1 MSSQRNSRGGGA
13 GSRQQNHRRRA
24 GGRGRRG
31 PRFTGARLGLGVLC
45 ILAALGLVYRS
56 VLAGVFKEG
65 AGIGMPGLIPAV
77 LFFFGGVM
85 AIQMRHRAAP
95 VAFLTP
101 FLFCLLADITC
112 LIHASKMNEWKL
124 WAVAAAAL
132 AILFL
137 VFLCLHRQRGLTV
150 PVVLLVVTVVLTAVV
165 CLLVKGSAAQGNGT
179 QTQSSDGTATDGTQT
194 GTDGTDSTGAD
205 GTAADGTAAGSETG
219 TDGTTTDASQ
229 STDASGTLNLVT
241 DSFTLK
247 YVRHEMGEDVN
258 GSPCVYV
265 YYDFTNNS
273 DQAVSIPSVS
283 YTKLTQNGSEC
294 GKASVAE
301 MNDEMNNYKTEVQP
315 GATVTAC
322 EVYSVSDTSDALL
335 EAVEFVPTN
344 AKSASMT
351 LTLE

>member
-13 GSRQQNHRRRA
+13 GSRQQDHRRRA

-65 AGIGMPGLIPAV
+65 AGIGMLGLIPAV

-124 WAVAAAAL
+124 WAVAAAVL
-132 AILFL
+132 AVLFL
-137 VFLCLHRQRGLTV
+137 VFLCLHRQRGLAV

-165 CLLVKGSAAQGNGT
+165 CLLVKGSAGDGSAQN
-179 QTQSSDGTATDGTQT
+179 TD
-194 GTDGTDSTGAD
+194 GTDGTREDSSAD
-205 GTAADGTAAGSETG
+205 TAGDAADGTAAGSETG
-219 TDGTTTDASQ
+219 TEGTTTDTSQ

>member
-13 GSRQQNHRRRA
+13 GSRQQDHRRRA

-65 AGIGMPGLIPAV
+65 AGIGMLGLIPAV

-124 WAVAAAAL
+124 WAVAAAVL
-132 AILFL
+132 AVLFL
-137 VFLCLHRQRGLTV
+137 VFLCLHRQRGLAV

-179 QTQSSDGTATDGTQT
+179 QTQSSDGTATDGNAAQT
-194 GTDGTDSTGAD
+194 VPIIAGHGKFTAHGWDAVPVIPAHIVPCGPQVAWLDVQWHFHPSNQKGAGVKPVPRKSGPHRAGWSSS
-205 GTAADGTAAGSETG
+205 GTAPCCAE
-219 TDGTTTDASQ
+219 
-229 STDASGTLNLVT
+229 
-241 DSFTLK
+241 
-247 YVRHEMGEDVN
+247 N
-258 GSPCVYV
+258 GWQKAPG
-265 YYDFTNNS
+265 
-273 DQAVSIPSVS
+273 
-283 YTKLTQNGSEC
+283 QNRI
-294 GKASVAE
+294 
-301 MNDEMNNYKTEVQP
+301 
-315 GATVTAC
+315 
-322 EVYSVSDTSDALL
+322 
-335 EAVEFVPTN
+335 
-344 AKSASMT
+344 
-351 LTLE
+351 

>member
-1 MSSQRNSRGGGA
+1 MSSQRNSRGGGS
-13 GSRQQNHRRRA
+13 GSRQQDHRRRA

-31 PRFTGARLGLGVLC
+31 PRFTGARLGVGVLC
-45 ILAALGLVYRS
+45 ILAALGMVYRS
-56 VLAGVFKEG
+56 ALAGIFKEG
-65 AGIGMPGLIPAV
+65 AGIGMLGLIPAV
-77 LFFFGGVM
+77 LFFLGGIT

-112 LIHASKMNEWKL
+112 LIHASKATEWKM
-124 WAVAAAAL
+124 WAVAAAVL
-132 AILFL
+132 GILLL
-137 VFLCLHRQRGLTV
+137 VFLCLHRQRGLAV
-150 PVVLLVVTVVLTAVV
+150 PVVLLAVTVIATAAV
-165 CLLVKGSAAQGNGT
+165 CFLVKGSSTAQGDGT
-179 QTQSSDGTATDGTQT
+179 QNESSDGTSTDGTQT
-194 GTDGTDSTGAD
+194 GTDGTDGTDSTGTT
-205 GTAADGTAAGSETG
+205 GTDGTAAGDGSEDTTG
-219 TDGTTTDASQ
+219 TTVQ
-229 STDASGTLNLVT
+229 SSDPSGTLNLVT

-247 YVRHEMGEDVN
+247 YARHEMGEDVN
-258 GSPCVYV
+258 GSPCLYV

-283 YTKLTQNGSEC
+283 YTKLTQNGEEC

-322 EVYSVSDTSDALL
+322 EVYSVSDTSDAVL

>member
-13 GSRQQNHRRRA
+13 GSRQQDHRRRA

-65 AGIGMPGLIPAV
+65 AGIGMLGLISAV

-124 WAVAAAAL
+124 WAVAAAVL
-132 AILFL
+132 AVLFL
-137 VFLCLHRQRGLTV
+137 VFLCLHRQRGLAV

-165 CLLVKGSAAQGNGT
+165 CLLVKGSAGDGSAQN
-179 QTQSSDGTATDGTQT
+179 TD
-194 GTDGTDSTGAD
+194 GTDGTREDTAGD
-205 GTAADGTAAGSETG
+205 AADGTAAGSETG
-219 TDGTTTDASQ
+219 TDGTSTDASQ

>member
-13 GSRQQNHRRRA
+13 GSRQQDHRRRA

-65 AGIGMPGLIPAV
+65 AGIGMLGLIPAV

-124 WAVAAAAL
+124 WAVAAAVL
-132 AILFL
+132 AVLFL
-137 VFLCLHRQRGLTV
+137 VFLCLHRQRGLAV

-165 CLLVKGSAAQGNGT
+165 CLLVKGSAGDGSAQN
-179 QTQSSDGTATDGTQT
+179 TD
-194 GTDGTDSTGAD
+194 GTDGTREDSSAD
-205 GTAADGTAAGSETG
+205 TAGDAADGTAAGSETG
-219 TDGTTTDASQ
+219 TDGTSTDASQ

-258 GSPCVYV
+258 GSLCVYV

>member
-13 GSRQQNHRRRA
+13 GSRQQDHRRRA

-65 AGIGMPGLIPAV
+65 AGIGMLGLIPAV

-124 WAVAAAAL
+124 WAVAAAVL
-132 AILFL
+132 AVLFL
-137 VFLCLHRQRGLTV
+137 VFLCLHRQRGLAV

-165 CLLVKGSAAQGNGT
+165 CLLVKGSAGDGSAQNAD
-179 QTQSSDGTATDGTQT
+179 STDGTRA
-194 GTDGTDSTGAD
+194 DSSAD
-205 GTAADGTAAGSETG
+205 TAGDAADGTAAGSETG
-219 TDGTTTDASQ
+219 TDGTSTDASQ

-322 EVYSVSDTSDALL
+322 EVYSVSDTSDVLL